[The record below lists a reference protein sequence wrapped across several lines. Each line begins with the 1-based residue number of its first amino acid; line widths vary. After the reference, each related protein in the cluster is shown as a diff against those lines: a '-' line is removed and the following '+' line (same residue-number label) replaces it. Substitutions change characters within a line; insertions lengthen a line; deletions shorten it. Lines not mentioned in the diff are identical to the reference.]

1 MSTADQ
7 LLEQMYSWMKQREEC
22 AEKLRK
28 LAKELE
34 SIREK
39 SNGFQAIGSSLSVVG
54 SVCLVGAGVATLF
67 TGGLAAPFLGV
78 VGGVY
83 TGVGLSMSLITMFV
97 EHLSSSDTMNQAK
110 SIEEKCNELT
120 KNIQRLYDQL
130 KQELQQEATFKDAD
144 DLEYRIMSEIMGA
157 MARRSGWS
165 VPTQTLFMSQGQ
177 TYLSHRRRSIITD
190 PNQMT
195 GIAGVLAFFSLTAN
209 GKGAQFLFA
218 KGREQLLKKV
228 IKAGLKTTFKGGAKV
243 AGGVIGLAF
252 SLPDAVDHWKDLVK
266 GNKETEASKSLRDT
280 ADDLEKISRTLKKQL
295 ENIMQE
301 YRQILKDFETLKLCI
316 ENSSRT
322 SKERRE
328 FIEIAKKYFG
338 TDSAVYKWVEEN
350 ETEFFKLIDLF
361 KFMKEEIEKQ
371 QPNIDHKII
380 DVIFVAHGSI
390 GDPAVNQPS
399 RARDLLPL
407 PSIQD
412 VILYSPWNSAID
424 SNIAYG
430 ITTGHLQP
438 EDRDFCCGCQCGK
451 DCDGDCE
458 CGCGCCCRD
467 HKKHQPTR
475 LPPDWNSM
483 RDAGDS
489 LIPNITVSPLEK
501 PEDPAWNEVLILQD
515 KYSRPGR
522 NRVVVPYNILEP
534 EGQSMDV
541 PFSVVTLALALV
553 LRVFG
558 YKATV
563 HLAACLGREP
573 GTLSRQARP
582 LNRQYAWAI
591 DGTAMT
597 CNEDMVDES
606 EELSQLL
613 EFLRKIFDR

>member
-1 MSTADQ
+1 MPTADQ
-7 LLEQMYSWMKQREEC
+7 LLEQMYSWMKQRKEC

-39 SNGFQAIGSSLSVVG
+39 SNGFQAIGSTVTAVG
-54 SVCLVGAGVATLF
+54 SACLVGAGLATLF

-83 TGVGLSMSLITMFV
+83 TGVGVSVSLITKLV
-97 EHLSSSDTMNQAK
+97 EHLSSSDTMKEAK
-110 SIEEKCNELT
+110 RIEEKCNELT
-120 KNIQRLYDQL
+120 EKIQRLYDQL
-130 KQELQQEATFKDAD
+130 KEEVQQKVTFEDAD
-144 DLEYRIMSEIMGA
+144 DLDNYIMIEIMGA
-157 MARRSGWS
+157 TARRSGWS
-165 VPTQTLFMSQGQ
+165 VPTQTPFMSQGQ
-177 TYLSHRRRSIITD
+177 TNLSHRRRLII
-190 PNQMT
+190 PNSKLI
-195 GIAGVLAFFSLTAN
+195 GIAGVLAFFSLKAK
-209 GKGAQFLFA
+209 GKGTQLLFA
-218 KGREQLLKKV
+218 KGGEQLLKEVSKT
-228 IKAGLKTTFKGGAKV
+228 GLKTTLKGGAMV

-252 SLPDAVDHWKDLVK
+252 SLPDAIDHWKDLVK
-266 GNKETEASKSLRDT
+266 GNNETAASKSLRDT
-280 ADDLEKISRTLKKQL
+280 ADDFEKINRTLMKQL
-295 ENIMQE
+295 DDAKQE
-301 YRQILKDFETLKLCI
+301 YRQMLKDFETLKLCI
-316 ENSSRT
+316 ENSNRT
-322 SKERRE
+322 SKDIRE

-338 TDSAVYKWVEEN
+338 TDSAVYKWAEEN

-430 ITTGHLQP
+430 IATGRLQP

-458 CGCGCCCRD
+458 CGCGCCCGD
-467 HKKHQPTR
+467 DEKHQPTR
-475 LPPDWNSM
+475 LPPVWNSM

-515 KYSRPGR
+515 KYGRPGR
-522 NRVVVPYNILEP
+522 NRVVVPYNIPEP
-534 EGQSMDV
+534 GGQSMDV

-553 LRVFG
+553 LSVFG